1 MTDTRLIEAGFPCH
15 QVGAE
20 TQRERGASNM
30 LPPIYYLHVWWARRP
45 LTPSR
50 AAVAASLLP
59 ADTDVEIFIRELG
72 IEKQVVKLGSQS
84 WVMAGKLLERVE
96 QAGGTKRLKVD
107 KVVLRAFEQEQAR
120 RVQALQTVRQLKTG
134 DRELANHPVLV
145 RWEQEVQPLRQIH
158 EDEWL
163 TLTAEMA
170 DPAHVG
176 ERIVFKSNPAVKQVL
191 GAELS
196 WDNEDLYGYARAYQ
210 NDHLP
215 IPSGLTVLDPTSG
228 GGSIPFEALRL
239 GHKVIANELNPVATT
254 ILYATLD
261 YPARFGVSLVEDIKR
276 YATLLVEKVEPQ
288 LQVFYP
294 NHQDE
299 HIADYLYCR
308 QVTCPSCGA
317 KTPLLNTSWLSK
329 EAGDPWG
336 VRIVTDGKGADATYR
351 FETYQA
357 KKGKGPNGEDPE
369 HATVDRGIGQCVHC
383 KQAIDG
389 DEIKAQARG
398 ESQHGTWQDELYAV
412 VAVRFQPKLDKH
424 GKPQYDSKGNL
435 KTEKIR
441 FFRPPNPADFA
452 ALQQASVAL
461 KAQWDH
467 FDQLGLIPT
476 EKFPEGNDMRPVNYG
491 MTHFYQMFNDRQLL
505 GHLHMMEALQTLK
518 PQILAALGA
527 EKGRAVIT
535 YLQFGMDKIID
546 YNSRQTRWITQ
557 RGIVSGTF
565 GRHDY
570 SLKWTYGEMV
580 YAGEFSGAQWGQN
593 QAVKAYTE
601 LCSLLSPVLDA
612 YHGEPPVK
620 IINGTAAYMGE
631 VSAQSVDLV
640 CMDPPYYDNVQ
651 YAELSDFYYVWQKR
665 SLSDLYPE
673 TQWPRLTNKREEAVA
688 NPTRDG
694 SAKAAKTQY
703 EKLMGEIFA
712 ESRRVL
718 KDAGLMTLM
727 FTHKSQDA
735 WETLTKSLIEA
746 GWIITASF
754 PVESEFG
761 YSTHQLNQASAA
773 SSIFIT
779 CRKRTTISDFPAVWT
794 GLGCTGVQSQI
805 RTAVEQGLHEF
816 APLKLNPVDQMV
828 ACYGRALQV
837 LSEHWPVMDG
847 DEQVSP
853 IRAMNEASRVVASH
867 QIRNMTGGRI
877 HVDDLDTETALA
889 LTTYGIWGH
898 NDISYSELMNLSRSL
913 NIALESKSGG
923 YNVDGRMIGYNTE
936 IKGKAKVGQAAEAKG
951 YAAPLVKSGSKLRLA
966 KPEERNP
973 QRIAKP
979 QSDWDVLHGILL
991 KYREGDIPVARA
1003 YLDEHRPGNTTLL
1016 LDLLH
1021 VWGEEAEKPELRNEA
1036 RAMVFGLRQS

>member
-1 MTDTRLIEAGFPCH
+1 MT
-15 QVGAE
+15 
-20 TQRERGASNM
+20 
-30 LPPIYYLHVWWARRP
+30 
-45 LTPSR
+45 
-50 AAVAASLLP
+50 
-59 ADTDVEIFIRELG
+59 
-72 IEKQVVKLGSQS
+72 
-84 WVMAGKLLERVE
+84 
-96 QAGGTKRLKVD
+96 
-107 KVVLRAFEQEQAR
+107 
-120 RVQALQTVRQLKTG
+120 
-134 DRELANHPVLV
+134 
-145 RWEQEVQPLRQIH
+145 
-158 EDEWL
+158 
-163 TLTAEMA
+163 
-170 DPAHVG
+170 
-176 ERIVFKSNPAVKQVL
+176 
-191 GAELS
+191 
-196 WDNEDLYGYARAYQ
+196 
-210 NDHLP
+210 
-215 IPSGLTVLDPTSG
+215 
-228 GGSIPFEALRL
+228 
-239 GHKVIANELNPVATT
+239 
-254 ILYATLD
+254 
-261 YPARFGVSLVEDIKR
+261 
-276 YATLLVEKVEPQ
+276 
-288 LQVFYP
+288 
-294 NHQDE
+294 
-299 HIADYLYCR
+299 YLYCR

-336 VRIVTDGKGADATYR
+336 VRIVTQGKGADARYH

-369 HATVDRGIGQCVHC
+369 HATVSRGIGQCVHC
-383 KQAIDG
+383 KQAVDG

-441 FFRPPNPADFA
+441 FFRPPNPADLT
-452 ALQQASVAL
+452 ALEHASAAL

-476 EKFPEGNDMRPVNYG
+476 EKFPEGNDMRPIHYG

-546 YNSRQTRWITQ
+546 YNSKQTRWHFG
-557 RGIVSGTF
+557 RGVIIGTF
-565 GRHDY
+565 GRHDF
-570 SLKWTYGEMV
+570 SLKWTYGELV
-580 YAGEFSGAQWGQN
+580 YSGINSGARWGME
-593 QAVKAYTE
+593 QASKAYKE
-601 LCSLLSPVLDA
+601 LTGLLEPVHSL
-612 YHGEPPVK
+612 YQGKPPVK

-651 YAELSDFYYVWQKR
+651 YAELSDYYYVWQKR

-673 TQWPRLTNKREEAVA
+673 IQWPRLTNKREEAVA

-694 SAKAAKTQY
+694 SAKAAKAQY

-735 WETLTKSLIEA
+735 WETLTRSLIEA
-746 GWIITASF
+746 GWVITASF
-754 PVESEFG
+754 PVESESS
-761 YSTHQLNQASAA
+761 YSTHQKDMAAAA

-779 CRKRTTISDFPAVWT
+779 CRKRTTLSDFSAVWT
-794 GLGCTGVQSQI
+794 GLGGTGVQSKI

-847 DEQVSP
+847 DESVSP
-853 IRAMNEASRVVASH
+853 IRAMNEASRVVAAH
-867 QIRNMTGGRI
+867 QIRSMTDGRI
-877 HVDDLDTETALA
+877 QVDDLDTETALA

-913 NIALESKSGG
+913 NIALESKTGG
-923 YNVDGRMIGYNTE
+923 YNVEGRMIGYNTAS
-936 IKGKAKVGQAAEAKG
+936 KGNAKSGQAAEAKG
-951 YAAPLVKSGSKLRLA
+951 YAAPLVKSGSKLRLT

-973 QRIAKP
+973 QRLAKP
-979 QSDWDVLHGILL
+979 QSDWDVLHGLIL
-991 KYREGDIPVARA
+991 KYRAGDIPVARA

-1036 RAMVFGLRQS
+1036 RAIVFGLCQS